1 MHPHAAIES
10 AIGTLANTMRLYVES
25 QLRFNELFA
34 IDREEAIDNVDRAL
48 EAKLEAFHTL
58 YDVSKSVFPYFDH
71 ADTSL
76 LIAMR
81 NAIHHRNHPLFRSL
95 KHRLFLEHRPS
106 KWRGASFLLAAHGT
120 PNGAPPMMSHH
131 FQLADFRARLD
142 PSVSSPYLDIT
153 VTADK
158 AQRRADLVE
167 KQLSL
172 AAIDTQAT
180 KERYP
185 KDQVYLDLV
194 PIFISAAVR
203 VFKALKSLGIA
214 FKGFDAETYVT
225 PFTSEIEVDLSRV
238 TFGVMRIGWWADE

>member
-194 PIFISAAVR
+194 PIFIFRGGPRLQGAEVIGNSVQRLRCRNLCDAVHVGDR
-203 VFKALKSLGIA
+203 GRSQPCHFRR
-214 FKGFDAETYVT
+214 DAYRLV
-225 PFTSEIEVDLSRV
+225 
-238 TFGVMRIGWWADE
+238 GG